1 MTDEQNESNQ
11 TKSNPGVGDFL
22 GMLGGANPMMAFGRA
37 LEGAMQLSGEIKKS
51 VLTFNDTITELNKV
65 ARRVNAILDEIE
77 GPIKEII
84 PLVQASAKQAKSTI
98 KKADG
103 VLTQV
108 TTLPAEVTKAIGTL
122 GDLAT
127 RLAPLTQFAE
137 TAGAMFGI
145 KPSGN

>member
-1 MTDEQNESNQ
+1 MNDEQNESNQ
-11 TKSNPGVGDFL
+11 TKSNPGVGDLL

-77 GPIKEII
+77 GPIKEIV
-84 PLVQASAKQAKSTI
+84 PLVQASAKQAKLTI

-108 TTLPAEVTKAIGTL
+108 STLP
-122 GDLAT
+122 
-127 RLAPLTQFAE
+127 E
-137 TAGAMFGI
+137 TAGAMFGM

>member
-1 MTDEQNESNQ
+1 MTRNANGRFRRTVSPLIGAICCISLVTGLAPASASATSTVLPGIVLPQ
-11 TKSNPGVGDFL
+11 TSDDKQ
-22 GMLGGANPMMAFGRA
+22 R
-37 LEGAMQLSGEIKKS
+37 E
-51 VLTFNDTITELNKV
+51 
-65 ARRVNAILDEIE
+65 VNAILDEIE
-77 GPIKEII
+77 GPIKEIV

-108 TTLPAEVTKAIGTL
+108 STLPAEVTKAIGTL
-122 GDLAT
+122 GDLAN